1 MRKNRI
7 FKQFTAIEIV
17 FMIFILIVVVLIVV
31 NLLMRNV
38 GTQKIEP
45 YIENIQQLAK
55 ESFMRQYCD
64 NLCSAIKTA
73 TNSRSRLQAMV
84 SWCLAKITDRGK
96 DFIDI
101 IEDGVPGFFVVAG
114 YPYCEAGIYCF
125 NFYSCEMGGL
135 TLDIKECRRILCQY
149 YYEIEGNTAKATQN
163 IKNIIDWGKCSVDQN
178 LLTGKRLFRNSA
190 KWWYDQYFNRVEPEN
205 YCEVLIAG
213 GEIEESEIEG
223 GGGEES
229 LPPIPSET

>member
-1 MRKNRI
+1 MRKDRI

-84 SWCLAKITDRGK
+84 NWCLAKITDRDK

-101 IEDGVPGFFVVAG
+101 IEDGIPGFFVVAG
-114 YPYCEAGIYCF
+114 YPYCESGTYCF
-125 NFYSCEMGGL
+125 HFYSCEVGGII
-135 TLDIKECRRILCQY
+135 LDIKECRRILCQY
-149 YYEIEGNTAKATQN
+149 FYEKEENATKATQN
-163 IKNIIDWGKCSVDQN
+163 IKNIIDWGKCSVNQDV
-178 LLTGKRLFRNSA
+178 LRGKILFRTSA
-190 KWWYDQYFNRVEPEN
+190 KWWYDQYFNKVEPEN
-205 YCEVLIAG
+205 YCEALVTG
-213 GEIEESEIEG
+213 GEVREANEEKIK
-223 GGGEES
+223 
-229 LPPIPSET
+229 